1 MAVANGLDVD
11 ARLERVIDPP
21 RRVHHRLDPPLT
33 PGEAAVVDILDGVL
47 APAWEIYLQAPLN
60 RIRPDTVLLNPNVGV
75 VVIEV
80 KDWRLREG
88 RFEFRARG
96 NGAGEL
102 WGEVDGELR
111 RLRNPVDQA
120 LAYRSEIARLYCPRL
135 RRRFGVQPL
144 ATSVVFPFASDAEVK
159 SLFGSAS
166 RAHLPPALRESVQ
179 LVGRDALEERGLD
192 TLVPSAL
199 WLNRP
204 EMTPE
209 LAEDLRSWL
218 VEPDF
223 LTQRRQL
230 PGLTAKQQD
239 AIATRTGSGYRRIR
253 GAAGSGKT
261 LVVAG
266 RAAALQRDGKD
277 VLVLTYTKTLPDYI
291 RGIAASF
298 PCDTRRV
305 TWRHFHGWCA
315 DVLNVAGE
323 RMPRNP
329 TDEDFE
335 VRIPARASE
344 ILDSPLGEEVDR
356 YDAILVDEGQD
367 FSPAWWATLRRVLRP
382 GGEMLLAADRAQDI
396 FEKGRYWTE
405 QAMSGAGFSG
415 PWTEFGESFRMP
427 AQLTELSRAF
437 AERFLPGAVDL
448 LPATPTQG
456 ALEVDVCRLRW
467 TQSNAED
474 LVGQAAQAV
483 LDTLAGS
490 LGARPVAAADIVVL
504 ADRNATGQAVVQRL
518 AGYGVT
524 PVHTFSLGGGVFSTS
539 SPAVKATTV
548 QSFKGWEARALVVV
562 LGHAS
567 SDYALRVAYIGM
579 TRLKAHPDGSYLTI
593 VCGDRRLEG
602 FGRTWPEF
610 VQP

>member
-1 MAVANGLDVD
+1 MAVAKRLEFD
-11 ARLERVIDPP
+11 AQLERVIDPP
-21 RRVHHRLDPPLT
+21 RSVHHLLDPPLM
-33 PGEAAVVDILDGVL
+33 PGEAAIVDVLDGVL
-47 APAWEIYLQAPLN
+47 PPAWEIYLQAPLN
-60 RIRPDTVLLNPNVGV
+60 RIRPDTVLLNPHVGV

-80 KDWRLREG
+80 KDWRLQEG
-88 RFEFRARG
+88 RFEFGERG
-96 NGAGEL
+96 NGAAEL
-102 WGEVDGELR
+102 WGEIDGR
-111 RLRNPVDQA
+111 VKRLRNPIDQA
-120 LAYRSEIARLYCPRL
+120 LAYRSEIAELYCPRL

-159 SLFGSAS
+159 SLFGPAS

-179 LVGRDALEERGLD
+179 LVGRDALEELGLE

-199 WLNRP
+199 WIKRP

-218 VEPDF
+218 IEPDF

-230 PGLTAKQQD
+230 PDLTAKQRE
-239 AIATRTGSGYRRIR
+239 AIATRTASGYRRIR
-253 GAAGSGKT
+253 GPAGCGKT
-261 LVVAG
+261 LVIAG
-266 RAAALQRDGKD
+266 RAAALQREEKD
-277 VLVLTYTKTLPDYI
+277 VLVLTYTKALPDYI

-298 PCDTRRV
+298 SCDTRRV

-315 DVLNVAGE
+315 DILNVAGE
-323 RMPRNP
+323 RIPRSA
-329 TDEDFE
+329 TDKDFD
-335 VRIPARASE
+335 VGIPARVNE
-344 ILDSPLGEEVDR
+344 ILDSPLGQEVGR

-367 FSPAWWATLRRVLRP
+367 FLPAWWAKLRRVLRP

-396 FEKGRYWTE
+396 FEKGQYWTE

-427 AQLTELSRAF
+427 AQLTKLSRAF

-448 LPATPTQG
+448 LPATPMQG
-456 ALEVDVCRLRW
+456 ALEVDICRLRW
-467 TQSNAED
+467 IQTNPED
-474 LVGQAAQAV
+474 LVGEAARAV
-483 LDTLAGS
+483 LDTLAGA
-490 LGARPVAAADIVVL
+490 LRARPVAAADVVVL
-504 ADRNATGQAVVQRL
+504 ADRNATGQALVQRL

-524 PVHTFSLGGGVFSTS
+524 PVHTFSRGAGIFSTS

-602 FGRTWPEF
+602 YGRGWPEF